1 MLSSASTD
9 ADVVAASLANPSA
22 FEALFDRHFR
32 TINRY
37 LRRRLSAPMADDVT
51 ADVFTTAFAR
61 RQAYDLR
68 RPDALPWLFGIAANQ
83 MRRHSREERQELRAI
98 VGSQQHLP
106 AMAEEPVEEVLRSVI
121 EPALADALAALEAR
135 DREVLLLFAWA
146 DLGYDEIARAL
157 ELPVGTVKSRLNRAR
172 RVLRTALGERTTSEV
187 LNG

>member
-1 MLSSASTD
+1 MVSNASTD
-9 ADVVAASLANPSA
+9 AEVIAASLTNASE
-22 FEALFDRHFR
+22 FETLFDRHFR

-37 LRRRLSAPMADDVT
+37 LRRRLSAPVADDVT
-51 ADVFTTAFAR
+51 ADVFTAAFAR
-61 RQAYDLR
+61 REAYDLR

-83 MRRHSREERQELRAI
+83 MRRYNREERQELRAI
-98 VGSQQHLP
+98 SGSQQHLP
-106 AMAEEPVEEVLRSVI
+106 IVMEEPVDEVLRGVI
-121 EPALADALAALEAR
+121 EPALADALAALETR

-172 RVLRTALGERTTSEV
+172 RVLRMALGGHATSEV